1 MSEKNNA
8 KVTPEIISVIT
19 AALAVMLDTSASAI
33 SLKNVTPNGKAC
45 SWGQAGILDLMSARQ
60 GFSISWK

>member
-1 MSEKNNA
+1 MSKEA
-8 KVTPEIISVIT
+8 KVTPEIISAIT
-19 AALAVMLDTSASAI
+19 AALAVMLDTTTSAI
-33 SLKNVTPNGKAC
+33 SIKNVTPTGKI

>member
-1 MSEKNNA
+1 MAEEKA

-19 AALAVMLDTSASAI
+19 AALAVMLDTSASDI
-33 SLKNVTPNGKAC
+33 CIKNVTPNGRI

>member
-1 MSEKNNA
+1 MAKEKA
-8 KVTPEIISVIT
+8 KVTPELISAIT
-19 AALAVMLDTSASAI
+19 AALAVMLDTSASALCI
-33 SLKNVTPNGKAC
+33 KSVTPNGKI